1 MRCAS
6 MAKNIILSYFWVLG
20 VGLGIFA
27 LKLLLMKALPV
38 EEYALFDYAYGL
50 IVLFAFVGT
59 LGLPYMTVR
68 FVARGYSPGSIK
80 RHFFSIIKYSSPLV
94 VLAFIGLWHFT
105 LGRDYSTL
113 LFALL
118 CTIGLIVFNQYL
130 AVYKGFKEYVTT
142 GFRYRSFMVAT
153 LLMLSFVVLAVRG
166 LKSADLILLLFAL
179 ILLSFILLTGFG
191 HRRLSL
197 TNHVKNI
204 GRNRLLF
211 YGLSMFALGV
221 NGELIRN
228 VDKIFVARIL
238 DLEQLGIYSAA
249 LVFVIP
255 CALLCH
261 VIETVMYPY
270 LKERVNLRRV
280 MGFACVAAVSMG
292 ALYFFFTD
300 AFIGFLVYSGL
311 HKASYVAS
319 VPAIKILSLGYATL
333 LIYAVSASTVIF
345 SATPRDLW
353 KIFGWTFA
361 LGPVLGIVLNYVLVS
376 RWGLLGAA
384 YATDICLLLRALIW
398 TGFALPHFRLR
409 FKGAVH
415 PMPAATAEHGEIQ
428 PSMAESSSGAM
439 R

>member
-1 MRCAS
+1 
-6 MAKNIILSYFWVLG
+6 MAKNMILSYFWVLG
-20 VGLGIFA
+20 AGLGIFA
-27 LKLLLMKALPV
+27 LKLLLMRQLPV

-50 IVLFAFVGT
+50 IVLSAFVGT

-68 FVARGYSPGSIK
+68 FVAQGYSPESIK
-80 RHFFSIIKYSSPLV
+80 KNFFSIIRYSSPLV
-94 VLAFIGLWHFT
+94 ILGFIGLWNFT

-130 AVYKGFKEYVTT
+130 AVYKGFKDHVTT

-153 LLMLSFVVLAVRG
+153 LLMLSFLFLTALD

-179 ILLSFILLTGFG
+179 ILLSFILLAGYG

-197 TNHVKNI
+197 ADNLRNL
-204 GRNRLLF
+204 GRNRLLL

-228 VDKIFVARIL
+228 IDKIFVAKFL

-255 CALLCH
+255 LALLCN

-270 LKERVNLRRV
+270 LKERVNLRKV
-280 MGFACVAAVSMG
+280 MGFACVAAVCIG

-300 AFIGFLVYSGL
+300 ALIGFLVHSGL
-311 HKASYVAS
+311 LKADYLAS
-319 VPAIKILSLGYATL
+319 VPAIRILSLGYATL
-333 LIYAVSASTVIF
+333 LIYAVAASTVIY
-345 SATPRDLW
+345 SAGRSQLW
-353 KIFGWTFA
+353 KIFGWTFV
-361 LGPVLGIVLNYVLVS
+361 LGPVLGISLNYLFVR
-376 RWGLLGAA
+376 RWELLGVA
-384 YATDICLLLRALIW
+384 YATDICLFLRAMIW
-398 TGFALPHFRLR
+398 TCFAWPLFRPARQALVSPSPSTV
-409 FKGAVH
+409 AVQL
-415 PMPAATAEHGEIQ
+415 EKQ
-428 PSMAESSSGAM
+428 PTMAEPSSRGV